1 MPKNNKKK
9 QSRKSKVATKTEGTF
24 KGVSAE
30 LKKITLPT
38 EKEMKSYTFQVL
50 VFVALLTVF
59 FFVVDLVISQVM
71 NLLGQEVMIVEKRW
85 YVVQTYAGY
94 ENKVM
99 TNLLKRIETMN
110 MQEKIFRVLIPEE
123 KEE

>member
-1 MPKNNKKK
+1 MMSQVK
-9 QSRKSKVATKTEGTF
+9 GFF

-30 LKKITLPT
+30 LKKITWPT

-71 NLLGQEVMIVEKRW
+71 NLLG
-85 YVVQTYAGY
+85 
-94 ENKVM
+94 
-99 TNLLKRIETMN
+99 
-110 MQEKIFRVLIPEE
+110 
-123 KEE
+123 

>member
-1 MPKNNKKK
+1 
-9 QSRKSKVATKTEGTF
+9 
-24 KGVSAE
+24 
-30 LKKITLPT
+30 
-38 EKEMKSYTFQVL
+38 
-50 VFVALLTVF
+50 
-59 FFVVDLVISQVM
+59 
-71 NLLGQEVMIVEKRW
+71 MIVEKRW